1 MDAETDAADAV
12 PDTAAGLMVAAIDV
26 VGCDVCDCDVCDCD
40 VCDCDVC
47 DCPNAPLG
55 AVPGASGSA
64 CGMVRRAGVSCQCAG
79 IGGRCATG
87 IGQL

>member
-26 VGCDVCDCDVCDCD
+26 VGCD